1 MNEDSIFSADGVAYE
16 TICKMRHMQ
25 EETLKLNNTLELV
38 NEIAYIREE
47 IGAKE
52 AQIASVD
59 QQIDYI
65 GQVSDT
71 LSTAIDVLS
80 TPATVPL
87 SEKTL
92 LTVKEAAAHTGLGEK
107 KIRALSDSKKC
118 DFVLWN
124 GSKRLLKRERLDM
137 YLVKRDYSI

>member
-1 MNEDSIFSADGVAYE
+1 MNEDSIFSAEGVAYE

-25 EETLKLNNTLELV
+25 AEPLKHNNTLELV

-47 IGAKE
+47 IGVKE

-71 LSTAIDVLS
+71 LSAAIGALS

-92 LTVKEAAAHTGLGEK
+92 LTVKEATAHTGVGQNRLRRIGKSKIGDLALWDGNKLMSNREK
-107 KIRALSDSKKC
+107 LDRYLSRS
-118 DFVLWN
+118 
-124 GSKRLLKRERLDM
+124 
-137 YLVKRDYSI
+137 YSI

>member
-1 MNEDSIFSADGVAYE
+1 MNEDSIFSAEGVAYE

-25 EETLKLNNTLELV
+25 EETLKLNNTLALV

-47 IGAKE
+47 IGVKE

-71 LSTAIDVLS
+71 LTAAIGALS

-92 LTVKEAAAHTGLGEK
+92 LTVKEATAHTGVGQNRLRRIGKSKIGDIALWDGNKLMFNREK
-107 KIRALSDSKKC
+107 LDRYLSKS
-118 DFVLWN
+118 
-124 GSKRLLKRERLDM
+124 
-137 YLVKRDYSI
+137 YSI

>member
-1 MNEDSIFSADGVAYE
+1 MNEDSIFSAEGVAYE

-47 IGAKE
+47 IGVKE
-52 AQIASVD
+52 ARIASVD

-71 LSTAIDVLS
+71 LSAAIGALS

-92 LTVKEAAAHTGLGEK
+92 LTVKEATAHTGVGQNRLRRIGKSKIGDLALWDGNKLMLNREK
-107 KIRALSDSKKC
+107 LDRYLSRS
-118 DFVLWN
+118 
-124 GSKRLLKRERLDM
+124 
-137 YLVKRDYSI
+137 YSI

>member
-1 MNEDSIFSADGVAYE
+1 MNEDSIFSAEGVAYE

-25 EETLKLNNTLELV
+25 EETLKLNNTLALV

-47 IGAKE
+47 IGVKE

-71 LSTAIDVLS
+71 LSAAIGALS

-92 LTVKEAAAHTGLGEK
+92 LTVKEATAHTGVGQNRLRRIGKSKIGDIALWDGNKLMFNREK
-107 KIRALSDSKKC
+107 LDRYLSKS
-118 DFVLWN
+118 
-124 GSKRLLKRERLDM
+124 
-137 YLVKRDYSI
+137 YSI

>member
-1 MNEDSIFSADGVAYE
+1 MNEDSIFSAEGVAYE

-47 IGAKE
+47 IGVKE

-71 LSTAIDVLS
+71 LSAAIGVLS

-92 LTVKEAAAHTGLGEK
+92 LTVKEATAHTGVGQNRLRRIGKSKIGDLALWDGNKLMLNREK
-107 KIRALSDSKKC
+107 LDRYLSRS
-118 DFVLWN
+118 
-124 GSKRLLKRERLDM
+124 
-137 YLVKRDYSI
+137 YSI

>member
-1 MNEDSIFSADGVAYE
+1 MNEDSIFSAEGVAYE

-47 IGAKE
+47 IGVKE

-71 LSTAIDVLS
+71 LSAAIGALS

-92 LTVKEAAAHTGLGEK
+92 LTVKEATAHTGVGQNRLRRIGKSKIGDLALWDGNKLMLNREK
-107 KIRALSDSKKC
+107 LDRYLSRS
-118 DFVLWN
+118 
-124 GSKRLLKRERLDM
+124 
-137 YLVKRDYSI
+137 YSI

>member
-1 MNEDSIFSADGVAYE
+1 MNEDSIFSAEGVAYE

-47 IGAKE
+47 IGVKE
-52 AQIASVD
+52 ARIASVD

-71 LSTAIDVLS
+71 LSAAIGALS

-92 LTVKEAAAHTGLGEK
+92 LTVKEATAHTGVGQNRLRRIGKSKIGDLALWDGNKLMFNREK
-107 KIRALSDSKKC
+107 LDRYLSRS
-118 DFVLWN
+118 
-124 GSKRLLKRERLDM
+124 
-137 YLVKRDYSI
+137 YSI